1 MSSVSHIQNAI
12 QKLSAMFKNNFFT
25 FAIIFMFTRS
35 WLERK
40 HSIFRMSFLFASL
53 CTLPIAL
60 SIQAVIIL
68 AGIIDWAIKQML
80 AVVQITR
87 GAELKLV
94 IVLKSK
100 HVLLLLMLYLVFAVL
115 VGAK

>member
-1 MSSVSHIQNAI
+1 MSSVSHIQNAM
-12 QKLSAMFKNNFFT
+12 QKLSAMLKSNFFT
-25 FAIIFMFTRS
+25 FAIVFIFTRS

-40 HSIFRMSFLFASL
+40 HSIFRTSFLFASL
-53 CTLPIAL
+53 CAFPLAI
-60 SIQAVIIL
+60 SIQAIIIL
-68 AGIIDWAIKQML
+68 AGLLDWAIKQIL
-80 AVVQITR
+80 AVIQVTR

-100 HVLLLLMLYLVFAVL
+100 HVLLLLMLYFVFAVL